1 MQEEQNQFQRNDV
14 WDLVVKSQR
23 KNIIGTNRVFMN
35 KLNEQGEMVRNKVRL
50 VAQGYSQQEGI
61 DYAETFALVAR
72 FKAIRLLMSYV
83 VSHGIILYQMDVKSS
98 FLNDVIYE
106 EVYVKHPPGFD
117 DLKNQ
122 NYVFKLKKS
131 LYGLKQAPTT
141 WYHRLSNF
149 LLEKGFKRWQIDT
162 TLFKKTL
169 NKDILKVQ
177 IYVEDIIF
185 GSINVVLCNEYLD
198 TM

>member
-149 LLEKGFKRWQIDT
+149 LLEKGFKR
-162 TLFKKTL
+162 
-169 NKDILKVQ
+169 
-177 IYVEDIIF
+177 
-185 GSINVVLCNEYLD
+185 
-198 TM
+198 